1 MRIEVFESG
10 EQMARALAGAMAEFV
25 STHPGTLLC
34 LAAGDTPLA
43 AYGELA
49 RLHRAGAVDLNTV
62 DYVGLDEW
70 VGLGCED
77 RGSCR
82 QVMFDGF
89 YDAAGIDH
97 RRILAFDGRQEDLG
111 AQCQAVDQYIA
122 AHRGIGLTVL
132 GIGMNGHVGFNEPGA
147 DPAGAAHPVELD
159 ETTLRVGTKYF
170 PDGHAPGQGVTVGL
184 GQLRAARH
192 ILLVATGEHKA
203 SIVARALRGEETP
216 QVPASLLRG
225 GNLTVWLDE
234 AAAKEI

>member
-10 EQMARALAGAMAEFV
+10 EKMAQALAGAIAEFV

-49 RLHRAGAVDLNTV
+49 RMHKAGAVDLNTV

-70 VGLGCED
+70 VGLGRKD
-77 RGSCR
+77 KGSCR
-82 QVMFDGF
+82 QVMFEDF

-97 RRILAFDGRQEDLG
+97 GRILAFDGLDGDLEG
-111 AQCQAVDQYIA
+111 QCRAVDARIA
-122 AHRGIGLTVL
+122 AHGGIGLTVL

-147 DPAGAAHPVELD
+147 DPHSAAHTVALD
-159 ETTLRVGTKYF
+159 EITQRVGAKYF
-170 PDGHAPGQGVTVGL
+170 ANGQVPRRGVTVGL
-184 GQLRAARH
+184 GQLRGARH
-192 ILLVATGEHKA
+192 ILLVANGEHKA
-203 SIVARALRGEETP
+203 PIVARALRGQESPE
-216 QVPASLLRG
+216 VPASLLRG

-234 AAAKEI
+234 AAAAKL